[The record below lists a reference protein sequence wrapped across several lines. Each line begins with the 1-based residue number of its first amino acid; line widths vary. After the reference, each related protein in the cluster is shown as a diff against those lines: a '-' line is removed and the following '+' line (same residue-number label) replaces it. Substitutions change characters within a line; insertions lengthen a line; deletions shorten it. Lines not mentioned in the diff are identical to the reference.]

1 MTGQYETHTPANL
14 IQLPVQSEWL
24 RKSLSKFLDGEAVQV
39 SLCNIGNTPLAHYT
53 VTCANWT
60 VQAIL
65 CNIIASVYG
74 ALHTTQLSMQ
84 NKLYRSYYA
93 ILLLVYMVPIWTIS
107 VRWASVDWWT
117 RVLWSGGRNNQIV
130 VSPLPDYSNSN
141 NSRPESIR
149 EATPYLHP
157 IKSKTEIYWN
167 IYKITLKFNAVIIKE
182 FIYVENHCL

>member
-1 MTGQYETHTPANL
+1 MTGQYEMHTPANL

-24 RKSLSKFLDGEAVQV
+24 RKSPSKFLDGEAVQV
-39 SLCNIGNTPLAHYT
+39 SLCNIGNTPLTHYT

-93 ILLLVYMVPIWTIS
+93 ILLLVY
-107 VRWASVDWWT
+107 
-117 RVLWSGGRNNQIV
+117 
-130 VSPLPDYSNSN
+130 SNSN

-157 IKSKTEIYWN
+157 IKSKTEIYRN
-167 IYKITLKFNAVIIKE
+167 IYKIILKFKAVIIKE